1 MVYWENT
8 KFKGFLNNY
17 NEEIVSIVSYPRGIV
32 IATGKSYLHFW
43 DLNLSEN
50 LKNLDINS
58 LDHKLYSVEIISLD
72 IKGNK
77 LMVVTK
83 GGDVISI
90 ILDEKRE

>member
-1 MVYWENT
+1 
-8 KFKGFLNNY
+8 
-17 NEEIVSIVSYPRGIV
+17 
-32 IATGKSYLHFW
+32 
-43 DLNLSEN
+43 LNLSEN